1 MEQLLAMLKNERPSG
16 SVLIIIL
23 LIGFG
28 AYAWADKEFVK
39 KNEFDILQTT
49 VTEGFESIEI
59 HAASQVIR
67 DVKMRIMLTKAAKG
81 SVTELSNLSDELIAA
96 RAYKKCLV
104 EEKPNCKHLKEAE

>member
-1 MEQLLAMLKNERPSG
+1 MEQFLAMLKNERPSG
-16 SVLIIIL
+16 SILVIIL
-23 LIGFG
+23 LVGFG

-39 KNEFDILQTT
+39 IDEFETLQTT

-67 DVKMRIMLTKAAKG
+67 DVKMRIMLTKAADG
-81 SVTELSNLSDELIAA
+81 SETELTNLDDELIAA
-96 RAYKKCLV
+96 RSYKRCLV